1 MSPDQQFFIQIAH
14 LADQR
19 FVYGLVANLTA
30 LTLFFLFM
38 PGVGGGMSGLFL
50 RAPLI
55 AAIALCVTSY
65 EDRFTKVEQGYEMLL
80 IVLGIKAFAL
90 ALIPLII
97 IGSIRTAGYF
107 MSVNSGLNFAGVIDP
122 SLGQSQ
128 NEISKLLGDL
138 KLFLFLAMGGHLV
151 LLKILIE
158 SSSIFGL
165 GDVTIVGLAEFLLQ
179 LFTKTFALGLL
190 FALPMLGGIFLVNL
204 GLGILSKAVPT
215 FNVFVMGYPLT
226 LFMGVAFIL
235 FFLNNFVDY
244 QATLLDLVQ

>member
-1 MSPDQQFFIQIAH
+1 MSPDQQFFIQIAQ

-65 EDRFTKVEQGYEMLL
+65 ENRFTKVEQGHEMLL
-80 IVLGIKAFAL
+80 IALGIKAFAL

-122 SLGQSQ
+122 SLGQPQ

-165 GDVTIVGLAEFLLQ
+165 GEVTIVGLAEFLLQ

-244 QATLLDLVQ
+244 QTTLLDLVQ